1 MNTLD
6 YILIAALIVA
16 VGFALRRIRLDKK
29 QGKGW
34 QEFCQEN
41 MLIIANNPRED
52 STHGHHQ
59 MLNTQIKSG

>member
-29 QGKGW
+29 QGKG
-34 QEFCQEN
+34 CGGN
-41 MLIIANNPRED
+41 CAGCTMPCED
-52 STHGHHQ
+52 R
-59 MLNTQIKSG
+59 KEEAK